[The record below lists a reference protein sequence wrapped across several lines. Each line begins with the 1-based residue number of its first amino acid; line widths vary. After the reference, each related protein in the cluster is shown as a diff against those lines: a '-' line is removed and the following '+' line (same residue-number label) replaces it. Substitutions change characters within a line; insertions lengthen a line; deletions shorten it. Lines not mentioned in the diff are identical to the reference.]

1 MSRMRLLM
9 LSLSSLAMIVAGAS
23 IWQAYASEDVEDNS
37 GKHSLTSSQSLGGLD
52 RYLTHISTDKP
63 LYRPGEQLRVRGVVL
78 HGDSHKPMPASL
90 HVAGLVTIKGPK
102 GDTVA
107 AGYANGHDS
116 VMAFAWNIPVEQAG
130 GQYTIH
136 MQTMNG
142 YAPAERTFEIRAYR
156 A

>member
-107 AGYANGHDS
+107 AGYAKRPQQCDGLRMEHSGRTSGRS
-116 VMAFAWNIPVEQAG
+116 VHHP
-130 GQYTIH
+130 
-136 MQTMNG
+136 
-142 YAPAERTFEIRAYR
+142 YANHERLCAS
-156 A
+156 